1 MLVRDFK
8 NAGILYYKGD
18 KLYSPDDDD
27 VIERIEAGK
36 YDLLVYVGENINNMS
51 LIDIQERCSGEC
63 VDCSLIRQCPFTN
76 FVSIAKPC
84 NWKLN

>member
-8 NAGILYYKGD
+8 KAGIIYYKGN

-27 VIERIEAGK
+27 VIERIEADK
-36 YDLLVYVGENINNMS
+36 YNLLVYVGENINNMP

-63 VDCSLIRQCPFTN
+63 VDCILIKQCPFKN
-76 FVSIAKPC
+76 FSSNVQPC